1 MKNKPFIVGIILGT
15 VYGLVARLLI
25 EFNDNDFL
33 KTMTIG
39 FLFVTPAIIGA
50 ITVFFGTEKQ
60 RKSAAFQIM
69 MPWVSI
75 AAFLLVTMIT
85 LLEATACV
93 VMLLPVFLFFASTGG
108 VIMGSIKKTPDRS
121 KTLSIFLFLP
131 LAVSSL
137 ETHFANP
144 KDKHQVRTE
153 IIINA
158 DKQTVWKNIKSVDS
172 IRNEELKWSFAHF
185 IGMPK
190 PIKSKLTEEKVGGV
204 RNIYWDK
211 GIRFRE
217 IINKWKPLESF
228 SYDVI
233 IDTIPPGAVDP
244 HIQVGGEY
252 FSVNNGGYELASI
265 GNRTKLTLFC
275 NYTIAS
281 KFNFYGKYWA
291 DLILD
296 DFQVVILNVIKAR
309 CEKKMPAANSGFAS
323 AGDLTQHQQQ

>member
-1 MKNKPFIVGIILGT
+1 MKNKPFIIGIVLGT
-15 VYGLVARLLI
+15 VYGLIARSLMELS
-25 EFNDNDFL
+25 DDDFL
-33 KTMTIG
+33 QAMTLG
-39 FLFVTPAIIGA
+39 FLFVTPAIMGA
-50 ITVFFGTEKQ
+50 ITVYFGTEKQ
-60 RKSAAFQIM
+60 RKSAAFLIM

-93 VMLLPVFLFFASTGG
+93 VMLLPIFLFSASTGG
-108 VIMGSIKKTPDRS
+108 VIMGSIKKSPDRS

-131 LAVSSL
+131 LAVSSV
-137 ETHFANP
+137 ENQFTNP
-144 KDKHQVRTE
+144 RDKHQVKTE
-153 IIINA
+153 IIIKA
-158 DKQTVWKNIKSVDS
+158 DKQTVWQNIKSVDT
-172 IRNEELKWSFAHF
+172 IRNEELRWSFAHF

-190 PIKSKLTEEKVGGV
+190 PLKSQLTAGRIGGV
-204 RNIYWDK
+204 RNIYWDR

-217 IINKWKPLESF
+217 IIKYWKPLESF

-233 IDTIPPGAVDP
+233 IDTIPPNAVDP

-252 FSVNNGGYELASI
+252 FSVNSGGYELSSI
-265 GNRTKLTLFC
+265 DSQTTKLTLFC
-275 NYTIAS
+275 NYSIAS

-309 CEKKMPAANSGFAS
+309 CEKHMTAANITF
-323 AGDLTQHQQQ
+323 L